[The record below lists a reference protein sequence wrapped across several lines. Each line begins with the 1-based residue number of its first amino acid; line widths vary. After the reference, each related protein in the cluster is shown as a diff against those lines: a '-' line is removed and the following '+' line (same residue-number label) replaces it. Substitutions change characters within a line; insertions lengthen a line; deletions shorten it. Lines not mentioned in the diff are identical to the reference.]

1 MSDTSLDL
9 FEGIDI
15 KTLLALFDNLPVDV
29 SFVNADDEVVYFNL
43 PREGRIF
50 TRTRLDIG
58 RRVQRCHP
66 PQSVAK
72 VQHILDD
79 FRSKKR
85 SSADF
90 WLNVGDTFVY
100 IRYFAVY
107 GADGAYQARW
117 RSPRT
122 APASAPCRERR
133 NSKTTQ
139 RPEAAAVHSH
149 RGS

>member
-9 FEGIDI
+9 FEGIDT
-15 KTLLALFDNLPVDV
+15 KTLLALFDALPVDV

-72 VQHILDD
+72 VQRILDD

-90 WLNVGDTFVY
+90 WLNLGDKFVY

-107 GADGAYQARW
+107 GPDGAYQGTLEVTQDCSGIRALQG
-117 RSPRT
+117 
-122 APASAPCRERR
+122 EKKLE
-133 NSKTTQ
+133 NDTT
-139 RPEAAAVHSH
+139 P
-149 RGS
+149 

>member
-9 FEGIDI
+9 FEGIDTT
-15 KTLLALFDNLPVDV
+15 TLLALFDNLPVDV

-43 PREGRIF
+43 PRDGRIF

-72 VQHILDD
+72 VQRILDD

-90 WLNVGDTFVY
+90 WLNLGDKFVY
-100 IRYFAVY
+100 IRYFAVRDEAGSY
-107 GADGAYQARW
+107 LGVLEVTQDIAPIQAIEGEKRLV
-117 RSPRT
+117 SL
-122 APASAPCRERR
+122 
-133 NSKTTQ
+133 
-139 RPEAAAVHSH
+139 V
-149 RGS
+149 

>member
-9 FEGIDI
+9 FEGIDTT
-15 KTLLALFDNLPVDV
+15 TLLALFDNLPVDV

-43 PREGRIF
+43 PRDGRIF
-50 TRTRLDIG
+50 TRARLDIG

-72 VQHILDD
+72 VQRILDD

-90 WLNVGDTFVY
+90 WLNLGDKFVY

-107 GADGAYQARW
+107 GLDGAYQGTLEVTQDCTGIRALQG
-117 RSPRT
+117 
-122 APASAPCRERR
+122 EKKLE
-133 NSKTTQ
+133 NDTT
-139 RPEAAAVHSH
+139 P
-149 RGS
+149 

>member
-9 FEGIDI
+9 FEGIDTT
-15 KTLLALFDNLPVDV
+15 TLLALFDNLPVDV

-43 PREGRIF
+43 PRDGRIF
-50 TRTRLDIG
+50 TRARLDIG

-72 VQHILDD
+72 VQRILDD

-90 WLNVGDTFVY
+90 WLNLGDKFVY

-107 GADGAYQARW
+107 GSDGTYQGTLEVTQDCTGIRALQGEKKLENDE
-117 RSPRT
+117 
-122 APASAPCRERR
+122 PA
-133 NSKTTQ
+133 
-139 RPEAAAVHSH
+139 
-149 RGS
+149 

>member
-9 FEGIDI
+9 FEGIDT
-15 KTLLALFDNLPVDV
+15 KTLLALLDSLPVDV

-43 PREGRIF
+43 PRDGRIF

-72 VQHILDD
+72 VQRILDD

-90 WLNVGDTFVY
+90 WLNLGDKFVY

-107 GADGAYQARW
+107 AADGTYEGTLEVTQDCTGIRALQGQKKLENDE
-117 RSPRT
+117 T
-122 APASAPCRERR
+122 A
-133 NSKTTQ
+133 
-139 RPEAAAVHSH
+139 
-149 RGS
+149 